1 MVLVYVISSFISQN
15 NNFYREKLSL
25 IDIQNCFLWGRQDRC
40 LILSLNLSVFNNE
53 KSLKMTN
60 EFFF

>member
-1 MVLVYVISSFISQN
+1 MVLVYVTSSFISPN
-15 NNFYREKLSL
+15 NNFYKEKLSL
-25 IDIQNCFLWGRQDRC
+25 IDIQNCFLWERQDRC

-60 EFFF
+60 EFF